1 MAKKKALNFTTAQRK
16 KLIEWN
22 NQEISL
28 CRQCKLLSLSK
39 GALYYEPV
47 KMDQFSLSIMEFVD
61 RQHNETPFFG
71 SRKMVAA
78 LQRSGYIV
86 NRKRVQR
93 LMKLMGISAIY
104 PKRSLSQKS
113 KAHKIYPYLLKDIQI
128 DNPNFVW
135 SIDITYIQLRGG
147 FLYLVAIIDWYSRYV
162 LSWRLSNTLD
172 VSFCLEALEEALDK
186 GAPIIFNSDQ
196 GSQFTSK
203 EFTQILLDKGIKVSM
218 DGRGRVFDNIFIE
231 RLWRSVKYED
241 IYLKGYETCKDV
253 IDGLGRYFP
262 FYNNQRPHQALG
274 YKVPYEIHYEKS
286 CCGIVC

>member
-1 MAKKKALNFTTAQRK
+1 LAKKKALNFTTDQKR

-22 NQEISL
+22 NQKISL
-28 CRQCKLLSLSK
+28 CRQCELLSLSK

-47 KMDQFSLSIMEFVD
+47 KRDQFSLSIMGFID
-61 RQHNETPFFG
+61 RQHIKTPFFG

-78 LQRSGYIV
+78 LQRCGYIV

-93 LMKLMGISAIY
+93 LMKLMGIRTIY

-113 KAHKIYPYLLKDIQI
+113 KAHKIYPYLLKDIKI
-128 DNPNFVW
+128 DNPNYVW

-172 VSFCLEALEEALDK
+172 VSFCLEVLEEALDK
-186 GAPIIFNSDQ
+186 GTPIIFNSDQ

-241 IYLKGYETCKDV
+241 VYLKGYETCKDV

-274 YKVPYEIHYEKS
+274 YKVPYEIHYN
-286 CCGIVC
+286 

>member
-1 MAKKKALNFTTAQRK
+1 
-16 KLIEWN
+16 
-22 NQEISL
+22 
-28 CRQCKLLSLSK
+28 
-39 GALYYEPV
+39 
-47 KMDQFSLSIMEFVD
+47 MDQFSLSIMEYID
-61 RQHNETPFFG
+61 HQHIKIPFFG
-71 SRKMVAA
+71 SRKMVVE
-78 LQRSGYIV
+78 LRKSGYIV

-113 KAHKIYPYLLKDIQI
+113 KSHKIYPYLLKGIKI

-147 FLYLVAIIDWYSRYV
+147 FLYLTAILDWYSRYV

-172 VSFCLEALEEALDK
+172 VSFCLDALEEALEK
-186 GAPIIFNSDQ
+186 GTPVIFNSDQ

-203 EFTQILLDKGIKVSM
+203 DFTQVLVDKGIKISM
-218 DGRGRVFDNIFIE
+218 DGRGRVFDNIFVE

-241 IYLKGYETCKDV
+241 VYLKGYETCKEV
-253 IDGLGRYFP
+253 IDGLGHYFP

-274 YKVPYEIHYEKS
+274 YKVPYEIHYN
-286 CCGIVC
+286 

>member
-1 MAKKKALNFTTAQRK
+1 MVKKKALNFTTEQKRK
-16 KLIEWN
+16 LMEWN

-39 GALYYEPV
+39 GALYYEPA
-47 KMDQFSLSIMEFVD
+47 KLDQFSLSIMGFID
-61 RQHNETPFFG
+61 LQHIKTPFFG

-78 LQRSGYIV
+78 LEKCGYIV

-113 KAHKIYPYLLKDIQI
+113 KAHKIYPYLLKDIKI

-135 SIDITYIQLRGG
+135 SVDITYIQLRGG

-186 GAPIIFNSDQ
+186 GTPIIFNSDQ

-203 EFTQILLDKGIKVSM
+203 EFTQLLLDKGIKVSM

-241 IYLKGYETCKDV
+241 VYLKGYETCKDV

-274 YKVPYEIHYEKS
+274 YKVPYEIHYN
-286 CCGIVC
+286 

>member
-1 MAKKKALNFTTAQRK
+1 MVKKKALNFTTEQKRK
-16 KLIEWN
+16 LMEWN

-47 KMDQFSLSIMEFVD
+47 KLDQFSLSIMGFID
-61 RQHNETPFFG
+61 LQHIKTPFFG

-78 LQRSGYIV
+78 LEKCGYIV

-113 KAHKIYPYLLKDIQI
+113 KAHKIYPYLLKDIKI

-135 SIDITYIQLRGG
+135 SVDITYIQLRGG

-186 GAPIIFNSDQ
+186 GTPIIFNSDQ

-203 EFTQILLDKGIKVSM
+203 EFTQLLLDKGIKVSM

-241 IYLKGYETCKDV
+241 VYLKGYETCKDV

-274 YKVPYEIHYEKS
+274 YKVPYEIHYN
-286 CCGIVC
+286 

>member
-1 MAKKKALNFTTAQRK
+1 LVKKKALNFTTEQKRK
-16 KLIEWN
+16 LMEWN

-47 KMDQFSLSIMEFVD
+47 KLDQFSLSIMGFID
-61 RQHNETPFFG
+61 LQHIKTPFFG

-78 LQRSGYIV
+78 LEKCGYIV

-113 KAHKIYPYLLKDIQI
+113 KAHKIYPYLLKDIKI

-172 VSFCLEALEEALDK
+172 VSFCLEALEDALDK
-186 GAPIIFNSDQ
+186 GTPIIFNSDQ

-203 EFTQILLDKGIKVSM
+203 EFTQLLLDKGIKVSM

-241 IYLKGYETCKDV
+241 VYLKGYETCKDV

-274 YKVPYEIHYEKS
+274 YKVPYEIHYN
-286 CCGIVC
+286 

>member
-1 MAKKKALNFTTAQRK
+1 MVKKKALNFTTEQKRK
-16 KLIEWN
+16 LMEWN

-39 GALYYEPV
+39 GALYYEPA
-47 KMDQFSLSIMEFVD
+47 KLDQFSLSIMGFID
-61 RQHNETPFFG
+61 LQHIKTPFFG

-78 LQRSGYIV
+78 LQRCGYIV

-93 LMKLMGISAIY
+93 LMKLMGIRTIY

-113 KAHKIYPYLLKDIQI
+113 KAHKIYPYLLKDIKI

-135 SIDITYIQLRGG
+135 SVDITYIQLRGG

-186 GAPIIFNSDQ
+186 GTPIIFNSDQ

-203 EFTQILLDKGIKVSM
+203 EFTQLLLDKGIKVSM

-241 IYLKGYETCKDV
+241 VYLKGYETCKDV

-274 YKVPYEIHYEKS
+274 YKVPYEIHYN
-286 CCGIVC
+286 

>member
-1 MAKKKALNFTTAQRK
+1 MAKKKALNFTTDQKR

-22 NQEISL
+22 NQKISL
-28 CRQCKLLSLSK
+28 CRQCELLSLSK

-47 KMDQFSLSIMEFVD
+47 KRDQFSLSIMGFID
-61 RQHNETPFFG
+61 RQHIKTPFFG

-78 LQRSGYIV
+78 LQRCGYIV

-93 LMKLMGISAIY
+93 LMKLMGIRTIY

-113 KAHKIYPYLLKDIQI
+113 KAHKIYPYLLKDIKI
-128 DNPNFVW
+128 DNPNYVW

-172 VSFCLEALEEALDK
+172 VSFCLEVLEEALDK
-186 GAPIIFNSDQ
+186 GTPIIFNSDQ

-241 IYLKGYETCKDV
+241 VYLKGYETCKDV

-274 YKVPYEIHYEKS
+274 YKVPYEIHYN
-286 CCGIVC
+286 

>member
-1 MAKKKALNFTTAQRK
+1 MVKKKALNFTTEQKRK
-16 KLIEWN
+16 LMEWN

-39 GALYYEPV
+39 GALYYEPA
-47 KMDQFSLSIMEFVD
+47 KLDQFSLSIMGFID
-61 RQHNETPFFG
+61 LQHIKTPFFG

-78 LQRSGYIV
+78 LEKCGYIV

-113 KAHKIYPYLLKDIQI
+113 KAHKIYPYLLKDIKI

-135 SIDITYIQLRGG
+135 SVDITYIQLRGG

-172 VSFCLEALEEALDK
+172 VSFCLEALEDALDK
-186 GAPIIFNSDQ
+186 GTPIIFNSDQ

-203 EFTQILLDKGIKVSM
+203 EFTQLLLDKGIKVSM

-241 IYLKGYETCKDV
+241 VYLKGYETCKDV

-274 YKVPYEIHYEKS
+274 YKVPYEIHYN
-286 CCGIVC
+286 